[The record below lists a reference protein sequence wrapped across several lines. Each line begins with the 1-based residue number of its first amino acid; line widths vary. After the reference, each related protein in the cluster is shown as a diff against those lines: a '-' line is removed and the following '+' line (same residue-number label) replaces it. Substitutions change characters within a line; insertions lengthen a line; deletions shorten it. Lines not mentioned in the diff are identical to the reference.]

1 MRTDSG
7 YVFLRV
13 SIHNFVNILMSQLFR
28 DNLVFLQVG
37 FKSLGYEMQKQQPA
51 YDSNSLFGENLILR
65 HKVIFVTVSCIR
77 KLVQYSQW

>member
-1 MRTDSG
+1 MATFSCES
-7 YVFLRV
+7 VF
-13 SIHNFVNILMSQLFR
+13 ITFVNILMSQLFR

>member
-1 MRTDSG
+1 M
-7 YVFLRV
+7 
-13 SIHNFVNILMSQLFR
+13 
-28 DNLVFLQVG
+28 FLQVG

-77 KLVQYSQW
+77 RLV